1 MANKYNSNRLQFVH
15 CDTLFATRDDAKAYV
30 GGQLISIDR
39 PALYAEPMVLKYG
52 SEENPNILLAIG
64 SVGDGKSQSTNNK
77 VFFIDLAHVNES
89 IEEILDM
96 VEVMG
101 EDIAEVQALIQ
112 NVIKACGFGENGE
125 YVADNN
131 EIIKMA
137 KSLAEADHLLAEQ
150 ILKNTIN
157 VKDTSSVDLTFDV
170 QDSGSTLS
178 ADVVLAPNK
187 IVDNIVLDNILL
199 SEENGIFANVNVVFD
214 KDTDILTFSVNG
226 KKVEYQLPHEV
237 HLKSGIYN
245 KETEAIELTLNN
257 DEVISVAVSTLIDEW
272 GVLDADAQNSPIV
285 LKKTHVA
292 YDNTTHDYE
301 DFRDI
306 LSADVRIASKEE
318 KPYNILKVDET
329 NNRFLYVDGTAQNI
343 VCRDKNGKL
352 SNVQDVLNAIKCEAS
367 KHDGNIISVKN
378 DGVFASVDITYNA
391 ATNVL
396 HFDNGINNKDI
407 ILNSASVIEKI
418 YYDTKTREI
427 VVMCE
432 LTNGEKEE
440 VRIGIDDVL
449 VTFEVDNTN
458 KTVTLASKTENAQTY
473 LSADVNIS
481 NIKDNILVND
491 NNSLYVKGTAD
502 NIQYDEDNSVAQVI
516 AKLDGSVDINGSIR
530 NLINAEKSERV
541 KGDND
546 LNARIGS
553 VLDNLKAEETAR
565 KDADNELQKN
575 ITAEETARKDGE
587 KNLQVLITAEETA
600 RVEGDT
606 KLAASIKEEATARE
620 TADNALTNKIN
631 EIDSNVQTKL
641 EASEKTLTSKIE
653 ATATD
658 LTAKINAVDTKVDTL
673 DEKVNTEITNKV
685 TTLETLINTEVDK
698 LSHNIEDVTTELT
711 AQMSELQT
719 TISADLNVAKA
730 DLTKAIE
737 NETAERK
744 GADEVLTNNITNV
757 IASLEEEKKARQ
769 AVEAKVGAEEN
780 RAKAAEDANKDAI
793 VVERE
798 ARIQGDTNLESSIK
812 TLDTNLKLVQQAYE
826 AKDVV
831 LSSGIEANTKKLDEV
846 EALVNA
852 KANALSTKETNSM
865 ITTLE
870 NDVLST
876 DVKISQ
882 SQGANILQVLS
893 DGLHANVLV
902 SYDAVT
908 SKLTFDNGIVSESW
922 TVASNSLVKNA
933 YYTQDGRLV
942 LEIENGNGSVEQ
954 LEVKIDRIEGG
965 SKADSPITVNVETTD
980 AGTRMITADIA
991 VSNHEHNG
999 LTINGGLFVSNHASD
1014 IYGSY
1019 KDQYSDLQTILT
1031 AIQEDMPP
1039 ATLEDDVRDLMSD
1052 VRGIADDIND
1062 LKDDMRGWDD
1072 NIKDLNDEI
1081 ARLNGIVADLQSQID
1096 NLIDFGTCTVVDTTP
1111 TPEVSEDEVTEDENN
1126 SVE

>member
-15 CDTLFATRDDAKAYV
+15 CDTLFATRDEAKAYV

-101 EDIAEVQALIQ
+101 EDVAEIQALIQ
-112 NVIKACGFGENGE
+112 NVIKSCGLDENGG
-125 YVADNN
+125 YVADDN

-137 KSLAEADHLLAEQ
+137 KSLSEADHLLAERM
-150 ILKNTIN
+150 IKNTLN
-157 VKDTSSVDLTFDV
+157 VEDTSSVDLTLDA
-170 QDSGSTLS
+170 QDNGSTLS
-178 ADVVLAPNK
+178 AKVNLAPTK
-187 IVDNIVLDNILL
+187 VVDNIVLDNILL
-199 SEENGIFANVNVVFD
+199 SEENGIFTYVNVAFD
-214 KDTDILTFSVNG
+214 EKTDILTFTVNG
-226 KKVEYQLPHEV
+226 KKAEYQLPHEV

-257 DEVISVAVSTLIDEW
+257 DEVISVSVSTLIDEW

-285 LKKTHVA
+285 LSKTHVA

-301 DFRDI
+301 NFRDI
-306 LSADVRIASKEE
+306 LSADVRIATKDE
-318 KPYNILKVDET
+318 KPYNILKADET
-329 NNRFLYVDGTAQNI
+329 NNKYLYVDGTAQNI

-367 KHDGNIISVKN
+367 KHDGNIVSVKN
-378 DGVFASVDITYNA
+378 DGVFASVDVTYNA

-396 HFDNGINNKDI
+396 HFDNGINGGKDI

-418 YYDTKTREI
+418 YYDTTNREI

-440 VRIGIDDVL
+440 VRIKIDDVL

-502 NIQYDEDNSVAQVI
+502 NIQYDADNSVAEVI
-516 AKLDGSVDINGSIR
+516 AKLDGSSDINGSIR
-530 NLINAEKSERV
+530 NLINVEKDERV
-541 KGDND
+541 KGDKD
-546 LNARIGS
+546 LDTRIGS
-553 VLDNLKAEETAR
+553 VLDKLKAEETAR
-565 KDADNELQKN
+565 KEADN
-575 ITAEETARKDGE
+575 
-587 KNLQVLITAEETA
+587 
-600 RVEGDT
+600 
-606 KLAASIKEEATARE
+606 KLTSSIKEEVTARE
-620 TADNALTNKIN
+620 TADNTLTNKIN

-658 LTAKINAVDTKVDTL
+658 LTAKISAVDTKVDTL

-685 TTLETLINTEVDK
+685 ATLETLINTEVDK
-698 LSHNIEDVTTELT
+698 LSHNIEDVTTDLT
-711 AQMSELQT
+711 SQMSELQT

-737 NETAERK
+737 NESAERK
-744 GADEVLTNNITNV
+744 GADEVLTNNIANV
-757 IASLEEEKKARQ
+757 ITSLEEEKKARQ
-769 AVEAKVGAEEN
+769 AVEARVGAEEN
-780 RAKAAEDANKDAI
+780 RAKAAEEANKDAI
-793 VVERE
+793 VAERE
-798 ARIQGDTNLESSIK
+798 ARIQSDTNLEVSIQ

-826 AKDVV
+826 AKDVI
-831 LSSGIEANTKKLDEV
+831 LSSGIEANTKKLEEV

-922 TVASNSLVKNA
+922 TIASNSLVKNA
-933 YYTQDGRLV
+933 YHTQDGRLV

-954 LEVKIDRIEGG
+954 LEVKNDRIEGG

-980 AGTRMITADIA
+980 GGTRLITADIA

-999 LTINGGLFVSNHASD
+999 LTINGGLFVSDHASD

-1062 LKDDMRGWDD
+1062 LKDDIRGWDD
-1072 NIKDLNDEI
+1072 NIQDLNDEI

-1111 TPEVSEDEVTEDENN
+1111 IPEVPEDEPQEDENN
-1126 SVE
+1126 NAE